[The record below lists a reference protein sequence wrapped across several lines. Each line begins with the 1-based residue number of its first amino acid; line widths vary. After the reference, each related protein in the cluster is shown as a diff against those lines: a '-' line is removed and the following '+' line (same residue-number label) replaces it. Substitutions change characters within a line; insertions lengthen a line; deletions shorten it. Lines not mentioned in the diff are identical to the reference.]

1 MIFLSYLYFYLFR
14 LFYLFYWM
22 NLAFNSS
29 KFYLIVCK
37 FMKIFSPY
45 SLIFFLRYSLSL
57 LFPPSCSSHL
67 LMKDG
72 SIFKVAFLYSLSNL
86 FALFEDL
93 FLDSNKGYLLKL
105 TGKVVKV
112 CIFFYF
118 SKRSSSY
125 YSISFSYS
133 FFILSSDLIVFTTL
147 LF

>member
-1 MIFLSYLYFYLFR
+1 MIFLSYFYFYLFR
-14 LFYLFYWM
+14 LFYLFYWV

-37 FMKIFSPY
+37 FMKIFSPC
-45 SLIFFLRYSLSL
+45 SLIFFLKYSPSL
-57 LFPPSCSSHL
+57 LFYPSCSSHL
-67 LMKDG
+67 LIKDG
-72 SIFKVAFLYSLSNL
+72 SNFKVAFLYSLSSL
-86 FALFEDL
+86 SALFENL
-93 FLDSNKGYLLKL
+93 FLHSNKGSLLKS

-125 YSISFSYS
+125 YSISLSSY
-133 FFILSSDLIVFTTL
+133 FFILSSDLVAFITI